1 MTKLLIVFCKNPLLG
16 QVKTRLAKTLG
27 DEMALAIYLKL
38 INHTQNVV
46 KAVDADVAV
55 YYSDYV
61 DTEDSWNNAY
71 IKKRQH
77 GKDLGE
83 KMFNAISE
91 GLNMGYASV
100 CLVGTDIYEL
110 TPGIIDGAFD
120 KLNKSDVVIGPARDG
135 GYYLIGM
142 TRPDAKVFDISAWST
157 SSVLEETLL
166 RVQEQGLGYAMLEAL
181 GDIDT
186 EEDLQGTNLCD

>member
-83 KMFNAISE
+83 KMFNAILE

-166 RVQEQGLGYAMLEAL
+166 RVQEQGLGYGMLEAL

>member
-61 DTEDSWNNAY
+61 DTEDNWNNAY

-83 KMFNAISE
+83 KMFNAISA

-120 KLNKSDVVIGPARDG
+120 KLNTSDVVIGPARDG

-166 RVQEQGLGYAMLEAL
+166 RVQEQGLGCAILKTL

>member
-1 MTKLLIVFCKNPLLG
+1 M
-16 QVKTRLAKTLG
+16 KTRLAKTLG

-61 DTEDSWNNAY
+61 DTEDNWNNAY

-83 KMFNAISE
+83 KMFNAISA

-166 RVQEQGLGYAMLEAL
+166 RVQEQGLGCAMLEAL

>member
-110 TPGIIDGAFD
+110 TPVIIEGAFD

-166 RVQEQGLGYAMLEAL
+166 RVQEQGLGCAMLEAL

>member
-166 RVQEQGLGYAMLEAL
+166 RVQEQGLGCAMLEAL

>member
-77 GKDLGE
+77 GKDLGK

-166 RVQEQGLGYAMLEAL
+166 RVQEQGLGCAILKTL

>member
-91 GLNMGYASV
+91 GRNMGYASV

-110 TPGIIDGAFD
+110 TPGIIEGAFD

>member
-38 INHTQNVV
+38 INYTQNVV

-166 RVQEQGLGYAMLEAL
+166 RVQEKGLGYAMLEAL